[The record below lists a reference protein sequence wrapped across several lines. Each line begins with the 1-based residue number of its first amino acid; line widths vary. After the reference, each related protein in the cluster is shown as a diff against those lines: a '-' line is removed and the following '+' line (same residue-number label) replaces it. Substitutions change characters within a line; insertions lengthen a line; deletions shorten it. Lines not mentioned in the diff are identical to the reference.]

1 VAGPGEDCGGARPGQ
16 SRERKGEE
24 GRRRGL
30 TGGTG
35 VSVADRKQ
43 KRPADRRAAVG
54 KGGVGRWAAGPK
66 GKEVSPFLSFFQTLF
81 KSNLF
86 NSNSNKTFQT
96 FSQSFINFLNLTQ
109 ATKTMHSQI
118 MMHKHLLSLD

>member
-43 KRPADRRAAVG
+43 KRPADRRAAAG

-66 GKEVSPFLSFFQTLF
+66 GKEVPPFCLFSNSFQIKSFQFKFKQNLSNFFTEFYKLF
-81 KSNLF
+81 KPHTSNR
-86 NSNSNKTFQT
+86 NH
-96 FSQSFINFLNLTQ
+96 
-109 ATKTMHSQI
+109 A
-118 MMHKHLLSLD
+118 